1 MTAQKAEPIRRSR
14 LVAMLVPL
22 SALWL
27 VGVLWAAYWTVTGN
41 PGSDAVATAQAA
53 IALPT
58 VVAASM
64 LAGTVAGMSALGRL
78 AGRLATVESR
88 SVESRSVE
96 TRSVET
102 RSARLRAGATRVAVG
117 SAAGTPIGLACA
129 AAALGAYGTEPVVV
143 SAATAIGLGAVCGGA
158 LAAIRPEPAVP
169 AGLYGSLAVLVIG
182 FLRGAFAGELISAID
197 SSHTID
203 SSLAAN
209 SRIEF
214 AVSLVSGAAAG
225 LVAYRYLRRGS
236 TAPRWPAYLVAGGLP
251 GLLLLMTEVLV
262 RSAGHRLFSA
272 SAGTST
278 IDAAALA
285 YITNGRVNHAL
296 VVFFVGAL
304 LAIIAFGR
312 SLDRPAPA
320 GR

>member
-1 MTAQKAEPIRRSR
+1 MTAQKTEPIRRSR
-14 LVAMLVPL
+14 LVTLLAPL

-27 VGVLWAAYWTVTGN
+27 VGVLWAGYWTVTGN
-41 PGSDAVATAQAA
+41 PGSDPVATAQAA

-64 LAGTVAGMSALGRL
+64 LAGTVAGMSALARLGGRL
-78 AGRLATVESR
+78 VPVESH
-88 SVESRSVE
+88 SVASRPAV
-96 TRSVET
+96 
-102 RSARLRAGATRVAVG
+102 LRAVATRVAVG
-117 SAAGTPIGLACA
+117 AAAGTPIGLACV
-129 AAALGAYGTEPVVV
+129 AAALAAYGTGSAMV

-158 LAAIRPEPAVP
+158 LAAIRPKSAVP

-214 AVSLVSGAAAG
+214 AVSLLSGAAAG
-225 LVAYRYLRRGS
+225 LVAYRYLRRCS
-236 TAPRWPAYLVAGGLP
+236 TRPRWPAYLVAGGLP
-251 GLLLLMTEVLV
+251 GLLLLVTETLV
-262 RSAGHRLFSA
+262 RSAGHRLLSA
-272 SAGTST
+272 SAGTSA
-278 IDAAALA
+278 IDAAALT

-296 VVFFVGAL
+296 VVFFAGAM

-312 SLDRPAPA
+312 SLDRPSPA
-320 GR
+320 S